1 MNKLTASKIAGAG
14 LVIGAAIF
22 IHYRSVTIAPEN
34 EATAGAQASVSKAAV
49 EGMGESG
56 KTLVAA
62 YPPPDYDRP
71 VTIASSPITPQS
83 YGVTEVKV
91 GTTSFLVLGKDIYGF
106 SGGEDGKWN
115 MIAEFPIPDGLLFKK
130 YRPKTEMWSYE
141 TEIGP
146 STGGARGIWMG
157 YAFYSGEGF
166 NGIGGAVFYDIASR
180 EFGVLRHPALVDC
193 AIGALSVS
201 GERLVART
209 YKQGEGYSSVCNG
222 VVAIDLKTL
231 KAVSYVPKESNV
243 ISDYDPAPDAKLLG
257 DKYAAPLEK
266 VVSGEAGFEKK
277 DVPNWSDAEQEQIIA
292 EGLERYMF
300 RVAREESQSGAAAKE
315 ARPKDVRSDHMWIDN
330 SRAAREALRE
340 PPEEDDAA
348 GTGDID
354 EKEVGGVF
362 PGLAKKEFMMVYGGL
377 TDITTLRPDAVE
389 LSGKE
394 GVKKY
399 YCICAIAQDPAHTDY
414 NSSLSFEENAKHS
427 RVGCFVL
434 SGTRPA
440 RILKLVDVA
449 TRRWR
454 DYSGRCVAGEAEN
467 EVVVTFS
474 GDTYGDQV
482 VSRRYAVNP
491 AAWTSELISESSGK
505 P

>member
-1 MNKLTASKIAGAG
+1 MNKLTGLKIVGAG
-14 LVIGAAIF
+14 LVIGAAVF
-22 IHYRSVTIAPEN
+22 IHYRSVNIAPEN
-34 EATAGAQASVSKAAV
+34 AATAGGEASVSKAAV
-49 EGMGESG
+49 EGPGEPG
-56 KTLVAA
+56 KTLMAG

-71 VTIASSPITPQS
+71 VTIASSPITPQT

-91 GTTSFLVLGKDIYGF
+91 GTTSFLVQGKDLYAF
-106 SGGEDGKWN
+106 SGGEGGKWSK
-115 MIAEFPIPDGLLFKK
+115 IAEFPIPDESLFKK
-130 YRPKTEMWSYE
+130 YRPKTEIWTYE

-146 STGGARGIWMG
+146 ATGSARGIWAG
-157 YAFYSGEGF
+157 YKFYSGEGC
-166 NGIGGAVFYDIASR
+166 NGLGGAVLYDVKER
-180 EFGVLRHPALVDC
+180 GFGVFRHPALVAC
-193 AIGALSVS
+193 AIGAIAVNDDY
-201 GERLVART
+201 LVART

-222 VVAIDLKTL
+222 VVEIDMKTL
-231 KAVSYVPKESNV
+231 KAVSYVPKESEV
-243 ISDYDPAPDAKLLG
+243 ISDHAPAPGAKLLG

-277 DVPNWSDAEQEQIIA
+277 DAPNWSDAEREKIIA

-300 RVAREESQSGAAAKE
+300 RVAREEARSGAAAKE

-330 SRAAREALRE
+330 SKAAREALQA
-340 PPEEDDAA
+340 PPEEDNAA

-354 EKEVGGVF
+354 EKEVVGVF
-362 PGLAKKEFMMVYGGL
+362 SGLAKKEFMKVYGGL
-377 TDITTLRPDAVE
+377 TDITTLRPDAVK

-394 GVKKY
+394 GAKKY
-399 YCICAIAQDPAHTDY
+399 YCICALAQDPAHTDY
-414 NSSLSFEENAKHS
+414 DSSMSFEENAKHS

-440 RILKLVDVA
+440 RILKLADVP

-491 AAWTSELISESSGK
+491 AAWTSELIPESSGK

>member
-1 MNKLTASKIAGAG
+1 MNKLTALKIAGAG
-14 LVIGAAIF
+14 LVIGVAIF

-34 EATAGAQASVSKAAV
+34 EATAGAQASVSKGAA
-49 EGMGESG
+49 EGLGEPG

-71 VTIASSPITPQS
+71 AIVATSPITPQT

-91 GTTSFLVLGKDIYGF
+91 DTTSFLVLGKGIYGL
-106 SGGEDGKWN
+106 SGGGGGKWDK
-115 MIAEFPIPDGLLFKK
+115 IAEFPIPDESLFKK
-130 YRPKTEMWSYE
+130 YRPKTDIWTYE

-146 STGGARGIWMG
+146 STGSVRGIWAG
-157 YAFYSGEGF
+157 YMFYSGEGC
-166 NGIGGAVFYDIASR
+166 NGIGGAVFYDVALR
-180 EFGVLRHPALVDC
+180 ETGVFRHPALVDC

-222 VVAIDLKTL
+222 VVEIDLKTL
-231 KAVSYVPKESNV
+231 KAVSYVPKESDV

-277 DVPNWSDAEQEQIIA
+277 DAPNWSDAEREKIIA

-300 RVAREESQSGAAAKE
+300 RVAREEAQSGAAAKE

-330 SRAAREALRE
+330 SRAAREALQE
-340 PPEEDDAA
+340 PPVEDDAA

-362 PGLAKKEFMMVYGGL
+362 PGLAKKRVYEGL
-377 TDITTLRPDAVE
+377 
-389 LSGKE
+389 
-394 GVKKY
+394 
-399 YCICAIAQDPAHTDY
+399 
-414 NSSLSFEENAKHS
+414 
-427 RVGCFVL
+427 
-434 SGTRPA
+434 
-440 RILKLVDVA
+440 
-449 TRRWR
+449 RRAYR
-454 DYSGRCVAGEAEN
+454 HN
-467 EVVVTFS
+467 
-474 GDTYGDQV
+474 
-482 VSRRYAVNP
+482 NP
-491 AAWTSELISESSGK
+491 AARRHGTFRQRGR
-505 P
+505 

>member
-49 EGMGESG
+49 EGMGEPG

-106 SGGEDGKWN
+106 SGGEGGKWDK
-115 MIAEFPIPDGLLFKK
+115 IAEFPIPGGSLFKK
-130 YRPKTEMWSYE
+130 YRPKTDIWTYE
-141 TEIGP
+141 TEIGL
-146 STGGARGIWMG
+146 STGAPGKVWAG
-157 YAFYSGEGF
+157 YKFYNGEGF
-166 NGIGGAVFYDIASR
+166 NGIGGAVFYDVATG
-180 EFGVLRHPALVDC
+180 EVGVLRHPALLNC
-193 AIGALSVS
+193 SAGTLSVS
-201 GERLVART
+201 DKTLVVRT
-209 YKQGEGYSSVCNG
+209 SRQGEGGSSVCNG
-222 VVAIDLKTL
+222 VVVIDFKTL
-231 KAVSYVPKESNV
+231 KAVSYMPVESKV
-243 ISDYDPAPDAKLLG
+243 ITDNDPAPGDKLLG
-257 DKYAAPLEK
+257 DKYNVPLDK
-266 VVSGEAGFEKK
+266 VLTGEAGFEKK
-277 DVPNWSDAEQEQIIA
+277 DAPNWSDAEREMILA

-300 RVAREESQSGAAAKE
+300 RVAREEAQSGAAAKE

-330 SRAAREALRE
+330 SRAANEALRVST
-340 PPEEDDAA
+340 EDADAA

-354 EKEVGGVF
+354 EKEVVSVF
-362 PGLAKKEFMMVYGGL
+362 PGLAKKEFMKVYGGL
-377 TDITTLRPDAVE
+377 TEITTLRPDAVE

-440 RILKLVDVA
+440 RILKLADVA

-454 DYSGRCVAGEAEN
+454 DYTGRCVSGKVEN

-482 VSRRYAVNP
+482 VSRRYAINP